1 MTKKLN
7 ISKGSVRQTVKEWT
21 IITLGVLLYS
31 FAWVSIILP
40 ADGMGG
46 GATGIAMLVYY
57 ATGGIDGGVP
67 IGISYFVVNAIL
79 ITAAVFIIG
88 AKFGIKT
95 IYSIILMSI
104 AMSVMQAVI
113 PNNILGL
120 ANDKLL
126 SALLGGGVAGL
137 GISLVLMQGGSTGG
151 SDIIAMIINK
161 YRNISYG
168 RVVLVTDCIIIGAS
182 YFIEHNLAQVIY
194 GYVLTATFSVTA
206 DVMLAGNK
214 QSAQQMKAP
223 ATQVEVGADIRHVGT
238 LQGNRR
244 PHHERLPSR
253 RHAAGRYR
261 LVHEKAYQGHHGD
274 GKEKR
279 IHLHALQNQGARLE
293 GIHHDGQRHGRI
305 RRRFRHVQEMM
316 RRRLHS
322 GRPAATDLP
331 DTVPSVPANHI

>member
-1 MTKKLN
+1 
-7 ISKGSVRQTVKEWT
+7 
-21 IITLGVLLYS
+21 
-31 FAWVSIILP
+31 
-40 ADGMGG
+40 
-46 GATGIAMLVYY
+46 
-57 ATGGIDGGVP
+57 
-67 IGISYFVVNAIL
+67 
-79 ITAAVFIIG
+79 
-88 AKFGIKT
+88 
-95 IYSIILMSI
+95 
-104 AMSVMQAVI
+104 
-113 PNNILGL
+113 
-120 ANDKLL
+120 
-126 SALLGGGVAGL
+126 
-137 GISLVLMQGGSTGG
+137 MQGGSTGG

-214 QSAQQMKAP
+214 QSAQIFVMSEHYK
-223 ATQVEVGADIRHVGT
+223 EIADLITNDFHRGVT
-238 LQGNRR
+238 LLDG
-244 PHHERLPSR
+244 
-253 RHAAGRYR
+253 YR
-261 LVHEKAYQGHHGD
+261 LVHEKAHQGHHGD

-322 GRPAATDLP
+322 GRPAATGFAGYR
-331 DTVPSVPANHI
+331 TVGSGKSYMTECGTPPEFRRRPIKTCTS

>member
-194 GYVLTATFSVTA
+194 GYVLDGRIQRNRRRDAR
-206 DVMLAGNK
+206 G
-214 QSAQQMKAP
+214 QQ
-223 ATQVEVGADIRHVGT
+223 TVGADIRHVGT

-261 LVHEKAYQGHHGD
+261 LVHEKAHQGHHGD

>member
-161 YRNISYG
+161 Y
-168 RVVLVTDCIIIGAS
+168 
-182 YFIEHNLAQVIY
+182 
-194 GYVLTATFSVTA
+194 VLTATFSVTA

-214 QSAQQMKAP
+214 QSAQIFVMSEHYKEIADLITNDFHRGVTLLDGTGWYTKKPTKVIMVMVRKNESTYMLSKIKAL
-223 ATQVEVGADIRHVGT
+223 D
-238 LQGNRR
+238 
-244 PHHERLPSR
+244 S
-253 RHAAGRYR
+253 
-261 LVHEKAYQGHHGD
+261 KAFITMGSVMGVYG
-274 GKEKR
+274 
-279 IHLHALQNQGARLE
+279 E
-293 GIHHDGQRHGRI
+293 GFDT
-305 RRRFRHVQEMM
+305 FRK
-316 RRRLHS
+316 
-322 GRPAATDLP
+322 
-331 DTVPSVPANHI
+331 

>member
-113 PNNILGL
+113 PNDGRPVLSMWLMVGGLLLNIVM
-120 ANDKLL
+120 DYVFIFP
-126 SALLGGGVAGL
+126 LGGGVAGL

-214 QSAQQMKAP
+214 QSAQIFVMSEHYKEIADLITNDFHRGVTLLDGTGWYTKKPTKVIMVMVRKNESTYMLSKIKAL
-223 ATQVEVGADIRHVGT
+223 D
-238 LQGNRR
+238 
-244 PHHERLPSR
+244 S
-253 RHAAGRYR
+253 
-261 LVHEKAYQGHHGD
+261 KAFITMGSVMGVYG
-274 GKEKR
+274 
-279 IHLHALQNQGARLE
+279 E
-293 GIHHDGQRHGRI
+293 GFDT
-305 RRRFRHVQEMM
+305 FRK
-316 RRRLHS
+316 
-322 GRPAATDLP
+322 
-331 DTVPSVPANHI
+331 

>member
-214 QSAQQMKAP
+214 QSAQIFVK
-223 ATQVEVGADIRHVGT
+223 
-238 LQGNRR
+238 
-244 PHHERLPSR
+244 
-253 RHAAGRYR
+253 
-261 LVHEKAYQGHHGD
+261 K
-274 GKEKR
+274 
-279 IHLHALQNQGARLE
+279 
-293 GIHHDGQRHGRI
+293 
-305 RRRFRHVQEMM
+305 
-316 RRRLHS
+316 
-322 GRPAATDLP
+322 
-331 DTVPSVPANHI
+331 

>member
-214 QSAQQMKAP
+214 QSAQIFVMSEHYKEIADLITNDFHRGVTLLDGTGWYTKKPTKVIMVMVRKNESTYMLSKIKAL
-223 ATQVEVGADIRHVGT
+223 D
-238 LQGNRR
+238 
-244 PHHERLPSR
+244 S
-253 RHAAGRYR
+253 
-261 LVHEKAYQGHHGD
+261 KAFITMGSVRGVYG
-274 GKEKR
+274 
-279 IHLHALQNQGARLE
+279 E
-293 GIHHDGQRHGRI
+293 GFDT
-305 RRRFRHVQEMM
+305 FRK
-316 RRRLHS
+316 
-322 GRPAATDLP
+322 
-331 DTVPSVPANHI
+331 

>member
-126 SALLGGGVAGL
+126 SALLGGGVAE
-137 GISLVLMQGGSTGG
+137 LVARVLVCLLLPAAVAGGEVSAAAPHAAYVALCLA
-151 SDIIAMIINK
+151 DPMAWFAADLVMMIPFV
-161 YRNISYG
+161 RNILKMDY
-168 RVVLVTDCIIIGAS
+168 RYL
-182 YFIEHNLAQVIY
+182 Y
-194 GYVLTATFSVTA
+194 
-206 DVMLAGNK
+206 K
-214 QSAQQMKAP
+214 
-223 ATQVEVGADIRHVGT
+223 
-238 LQGNRR
+238 RR
-244 PHHERLPSR
+244 
-253 RHAAGRYR
+253 A
-261 LVHEKAYQGHHGD
+261 
-274 GKEKR
+274 
-279 IHLHALQNQGARLE
+279 
-293 GIHHDGQRHGRI
+293 
-305 RRRFRHVQEMM
+305 
-316 RRRLHS
+316 
-322 GRPAATDLP
+322 
-331 DTVPSVPANHI
+331 

>member
-1 MTKKLN
+1 M
-7 ISKGSVRQTVKEWT
+7 GEHHPACRRY
-21 IITLGVLLYS
+21 GRRRDRYRHARVLRYRRHRRR
-31 FAWVSIILP
+31 
-40 ADGMGG
+40 
-46 GATGIAMLVYY
+46 
-57 ATGGIDGGVP
+57 VP

-214 QSAQQMKAP
+214 QSAQIFVMSEHYK
-223 ATQVEVGADIRHVGT
+223 EIADLITNDFHRGVTLLDGT
-238 LQGNRR
+238 GWYTKKPTKVIMVMVRKTN
-244 PHHERLPSR
+244 PPTCSPKSR
-253 RHAAGRYR
+253 RSTRRHSSRWAASWAYTAKVSTRSGNDAEASALRAPCRNGFAGYRTVGSGKSYMTGMRYS
-261 LVHEKAYQGHHGD
+261 A
-274 GKEKR
+274 R
-279 IHLHALQNQGARLE
+279 IPPQTHKNLHFVRINQK
-293 GIHHDGQRHGRI
+293 
-305 RRRFRHVQEMM
+305 
-316 RRRLHS
+316 
-322 GRPAATDLP
+322 
-331 DTVPSVPANHI
+331 